1 MKPLYLGA
9 DHRGFP
15 LKEFL
20 KEKLEELGLPFKDL
34 GTYSSE
40 SVDYPDYAIKVAEKV
55 AKEDAFGVLI
65 CMTGI
70 GMSIAAN
77 KVKGI
82 RAARVLS
89 KRGAR
94 LSRRHNNANVLC
106 IPGKGLKRERA
117 FEILLTFINEPFSG
131 GRHARRIK
139 KVADYEEREH

>member
-1 MKPLYLGA
+1 MKPIYLGS

-15 LKEFL
+15 LKVYL
-20 KEKLEELGLPFKDL
+20 KEKLKERGIPYEDF
-34 GTYSSE
+34 GTFSTE

-55 AKEDAFGVLI
+55 SKESTFGVLI

-77 KVKGI
+77 KVRGI

-89 KRGAR
+89 KKDAI

-117 FEILLTFINEPFSG
+117 LEILLTFIEAPFDG
-131 GRHARRIK
+131 GRHARRVR
-139 KVADYEEREH
+139 KVADYEKAR